1 MRYGLGYLGSKNGIA
16 EQIVD
21 QLPKADT
28 LIDLFCGGGAITHC
42 AMLKGKYNNYIMN
55 DIDADIVNLFVG
67 AIQGKYKD
75 EKRWI
80 SREDFFELK
89 DIDSYI
95 KYCWSFGN
103 KGESYLYGKEI
114 EPWKKALHYARV
126 FNDYS
131 LLKEMGIESD
141 GSRIDIK
148 KHYVEYKQKYID
160 WYKTHIGGGQQ
171 EGGSLPHPKR
181 LHKLQNIEFS
191 GRVESLQRL
200 QSLQSFNLDYQDVI
214 IPDNSIIY
222 CDIPYNN
229 TNCGSY
235 NGFDHNRFYEWAKEK
250 DNIFISEYNM
260 PEPFVEIYKIPKNV
274 LVGQNTNGTQV
285 EEKLYTTKQTIE
297 KFNLKVCK
305 KIELF

>member
-1 MRYGLGYLGSKNGIA
+1 MH
-16 EQIVD
+16 D
-21 QLPKADT
+21 
-28 LIDLFCGGGAITHC
+28 
-42 AMLKGKYNNYIMN
+42 
-55 DIDADIVNLFVG
+55 
-67 AIQGKYKD
+67 
-75 EKRWI
+75 
-80 SREDFFELK
+80 
-89 DIDSYI
+89 
-95 KYCWSFGN
+95 
-103 KGESYLYGKEI
+103 
-114 EPWKKALHYARV
+114 
-126 FNDYS
+126 
-131 LLKEMGIESD
+131 
-141 GSRIDIK
+141 
-148 KHYVEYKQKYID
+148 
-160 WYKTHIGGGQQ
+160 
-171 EGGSLPHPKR
+171 
-181 LHKLQNIEFS
+181 LQNIEFS
-191 GRVESLQRL
+191 GRVESLERL
-200 QSLQSFNLDYQDVI
+200 QSLESFNLDYQDVI

>member
-28 LIDLFCGGGAITHC
+28 LVDLFCGGGAITHC

-80 SREDFFELK
+80 SREDFLELK

-141 GSRIDIK
+141 GSRIDVK

-160 WYKTHIGGGQQ
+160 WYKTHIGGGAT
-171 EGGSLPHPKR
+171 R
-181 LHKLQNIEFS
+181 
-191 GRVESLQRL
+191 R
-200 QSLQSFNLDYQDVI
+200 
-214 IPDNSIIY
+214 
-222 CDIPYNN
+222 
-229 TNCGSY
+229 
-235 NGFDHNRFYEWAKEK
+235 RF
-250 DNIFISEYNM
+250 I
-260 PEPFVEIYKIPKNV
+260 
-274 LVGQNTNGTQV
+274 
-285 EEKLYTTKQTIE
+285 TTS
-297 KFNLKVCK
+297 
-305 KIELF
+305 